1 MKYDLVIT
9 WVNWCNEFFIKK
21 LREAG
26 HRGESCTNGEF
37 VELKYLLR
45 SLEKHNIH
53 PRKIFIIHSDNH
65 PPPPYLKE
73 VHNLKF
79 VKHSEL
85 VTDKKHLPL
94 VQRQAIWTHLHK
106 IPDLTNLFFYMED
119 DYFIMNGKIFDTL
132 LDNYKNNTVFID
144 DRIFLKNYKLDEYLG
159 LWYQSMINARNLVT
173 KSKSNRY
180 ITDNH
185 WIKLFDKSILNEIEE
200 KYPKNFEI
208 TRSLKNKNTVTNEQ
222 TNNVIC
228 TVSLFYNYLV
238 YVKKFKYKYCKELNV
253 IELHSLCS
261 RQYQSGHKLH
271 KIFNMIISYIS
282 LFYIF
287 TSFIIKQM
295 RNESILKK
303 YYYLFYLISILSILI
318 SYPLININ
326 LIKTKFILKKSKS
339 KWMLNAQGDGIS
351 DEYPKCEHIRKIF
364 YSFLENEFPKKSIY
378 EK

>member
-9 WVNWCNEFFIKK
+9 WVNWCNKFFIKK

-85 VTDKKHLPL
+85 VTDKNHLPL
-94 VQRQAIWTHLHK
+94 VQRQAIWAHLHK

-119 DYFIMNGKIFDTL
+119 DYFIMNGKIFDEL

-144 DRIFLKNYKLDEYLG
+144 DKIFNRKYKLDEYLG
-159 LWYQSMINARNLVT
+159 LWYQSMINARNLVI
-173 KSKSNRY
+173 KSESNRY

-185 WIKLFDKSILNEIEE
+185 WIKLFDKSVLNEIEE
-200 KYPKNFEI
+200 KYPRNFEI
-208 TRSLKNKNTVTNEQ
+208 TRSLKNKHSTTKEQ

-228 TVSLFYNYLV
+228 TVSLFYNYLI
-238 YVKKFKYKYCKELNV
+238 YVKKFKYKYCKELNG
-253 IELHSLCS
+253 IELHSICSFKCNKNIIILC
-261 RQYQSGHKLH
+261 
-271 KIFNMIISYIS
+271 IS

-287 TSFIIKQM
+287 GSFIIKNFK
-295 RNESILKK
+295 NENIIKK
-303 YYYLFYLISILSILI
+303 YYYLFYLITILLI
-318 SYPLININ
+318 FKLIRL
-326 LIKTKFILKKSKS
+326 LIIIRTKITLQLSKY
-339 KWMLNAQGDGIS
+339 KWILNAQGRGIS
-351 DEYPKCEHIRKIF
+351 DEYPKCEYIHKIF
-364 YSFLENEFPKKSIY
+364 YSFLEKEFPKKSIY